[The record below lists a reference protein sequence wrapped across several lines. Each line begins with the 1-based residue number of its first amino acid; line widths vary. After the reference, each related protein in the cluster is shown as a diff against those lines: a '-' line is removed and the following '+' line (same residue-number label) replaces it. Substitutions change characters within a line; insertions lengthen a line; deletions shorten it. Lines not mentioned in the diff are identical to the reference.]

1 MESVKQLKN
10 TAPHRRIDTKKGA
23 HRCCICIGA
32 VQHFVLVFGL
42 TLTDGHRI
50 NERFISLR
58 SVIRREA
65 REACHWVSMSNS
77 YLFVMGFHCNKSVIM
92 I

>member
-10 TAPHRRIDTKKGA
+10 TAPHRRIDTKKAA
-23 HRCCICIGA
+23 HRCCIGA
-32 VQHFVLVFGL
+32 VQYFVLVFCL

-50 NERFISLR
+50 SERFISLR

-77 YLFVMGFHCNKSVIM
+77 YLFVMGFYCNKSVIM